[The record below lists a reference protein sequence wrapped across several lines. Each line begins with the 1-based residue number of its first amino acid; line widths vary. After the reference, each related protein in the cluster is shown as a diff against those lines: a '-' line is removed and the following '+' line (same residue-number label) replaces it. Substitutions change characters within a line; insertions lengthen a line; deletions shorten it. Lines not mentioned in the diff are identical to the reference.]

1 MNVLYS
7 ANRLSKRILKKS
19 ITPKNRDFRKS
30 KTESINPNNR
40 SFSVSK
46 EAESG
51 FRVKI

>member
-7 ANRLSKRILKKS
+7 SNRLSKRILKKS

-40 SFSVSK
+40 SFPVSK